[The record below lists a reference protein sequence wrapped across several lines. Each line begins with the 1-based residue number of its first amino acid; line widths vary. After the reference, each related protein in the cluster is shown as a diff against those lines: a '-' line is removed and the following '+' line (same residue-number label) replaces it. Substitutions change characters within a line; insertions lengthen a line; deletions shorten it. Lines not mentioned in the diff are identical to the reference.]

1 MLTGGWGPREPSLVT
16 GRNVNHQR
24 QWEKQP
30 RVLKPTCPSITL
42 LRLTRMGEPQG
53 TEAHT
58 FALYQGN
65 GVLDEDRVKQSSTSL
80 SCAWGATKAQWGPGQ
95 CLHPS
100 L

>member
-1 MLTGGWGPREPSLVT
+1 
-16 GRNVNHQR
+16 
-24 QWEKQP
+24 
-30 RVLKPTCPSITL
+30 
-42 LRLTRMGEPQG
+42 MGEPQG